1 MPGPPLP
8 GPDTPAAA
16 AAPPDSPASPVS
28 SASPARVRV
37 TATGTS
43 SGAAP
48 FSVSRELAEQSEVGE
63 LIIGSLIR
71 SQLRLALVVGG
82 GFLLILLGVPVLLA
96 FLPVVAD
103 LSLWGVP
110 APWILLGV
118 GVYPLVIG
126 CGMLYILSA
135 QRNENRY
142 RALVEGP

>member
-1 MPGPPLP
+1 M
-8 GPDTPAAA
+8 
-16 AAPPDSPASPVS
+16 
-28 SASPARVRV
+28 RVRV

-43 SGAAP
+43 SGAAAFP
-48 FSVSRELAEQSEVGE
+48 VSRELDEQSEIGE

-96 FLPVVAD
+96 FLPVIAD
-103 LSLWGVP
+103 LAVWGIP

-126 CGMLYILSA
+126 CGLLYVLSA

-142 RALVEGP
+142 RDLVEGR

>member
-1 MPGPPLP
+1 MPASPLP
-8 GPDTPAAA
+8 GPDTPTAP
-16 AAPPDSPASPVS
+16 AAPTTSA
-28 SASPARVRV
+28 ASPARVRV

-43 SGAAP
+43 SGAVP

-142 RALVEGP
+142 RDLVEGP

>member
-1 MPGPPLP
+1 MPDGSA
-8 GPDTPAAA
+8 PDR
-16 AAPPDSPASPVS
+16 AAPDGSAPEHADPAP
-28 SASPARVRV
+28 PRIRV
-37 TATGTS
+37 TAAGAS
-43 SGAAP
+43 PGAAP
-48 FSVSRELAEQSEVGE
+48 FPVSRELDEQSEVGE

-96 FLPVVAD
+96 FLPVSAD
-103 LSLWGVP
+103 LHIGSIP

-126 CGMLYILSA
+126 CGLLYMLSA

-142 RALVEGP
+142 RDLVEGR